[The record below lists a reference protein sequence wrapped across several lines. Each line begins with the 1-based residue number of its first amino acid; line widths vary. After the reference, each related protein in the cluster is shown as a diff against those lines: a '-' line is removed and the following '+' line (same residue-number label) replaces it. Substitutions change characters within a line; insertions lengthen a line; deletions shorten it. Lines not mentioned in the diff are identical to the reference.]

1 MSSGFYKRRRGILDH
16 LEAGEISLLDLA
28 VHDFLCLRAN
38 AVVGNG
44 LPLPPGVW
52 IGSAKAIHALCPRQI
67 SLRAIQ
73 RSLEHLE
80 KLRWLKRWMAAGR
93 MGNYPILI
101 ARFHVHDLSSNGYI
115 INAEATTD
123 WRNPVLI
130 PVTEAAPK
138 LAPKLSLYREVRND
152 KDPSSSETDVSDEE
166 RTASPESAPPSD
178 AAVAVAALLRR
189 RILENNP
196 KARVTD
202 RQLRAWAVAADRMM
216 RLDGRTQS
224 EIHELIDWSQ
234 HDPFWSANI
243 LSMAKLREKWD
254 QLVLKSRAQK
264 REHGGEASVGL
275 DSQMPTAADCRPEH

>member
-1 MSSGFYKRRRGILDH
+1 MTKGFYKRRRGILEH

-44 LPLPPGVW
+44 SPLPPGVW

-80 KLRWLKRWMAAGR
+80 KLRWLKRWVSPGR

-101 ARFHVHDLSSNGYI
+101 ARFHVHDLSSKEYV

-123 WRNPVLI
+123 WRNPVLV
-130 PVTEAAPK
+130 PVTEVAPK
-138 LAPKLSLYREVRND
+138 LAPKLSRYREERNE
-152 KDPSSSETDVSDEE
+152 KDPSSSETDVSDSE
-166 RTASPESAPPSD
+166 RPVPPKNKPPSEE
-178 AAVAVAALLRR
+178 AVAVAALLRQ

-202 RQLRAWAVAADRMM
+202 RQLRAWAVEADRMM
-216 RLDGRTQS
+216 RLDGRTRS

-234 HDPFWSANI
+234 NDPFWFANI
-243 LSMAKLREKWD
+243 LSMAKLREKYD
-254 QLVLKSRAQK
+254 QLVLKRRAQK
-264 REHGGEASVGL
+264 REQGGEAPVWL
-275 DSQMPTAADCRPEH
+275 DSKMPTAADCRPEH